1 MHAPKPNHRAW
12 QVIHSLLGQCHNRP
26 EPEPPRTC
34 AMNAHDT
41 HRFDAALDLNDTG
54 TATLEIVLK
63 GSWRLRTG
71 LPAADPVINRI
82 TSSPQLQTVSFATRS
97 VTDWDS
103 GLLVFL
109 SRVVRF
115 CESRQL
121 RVNTDGLPRGVRKLL
136 ALAATPAQSAASGR
150 RRGDDNLLSQIGAST
165 LRAVAGVPGVLR
177 FIGEALKSVARLVTR
192 KAQFNSADLFFIIQQ
207 VGPKA
212 LPIVSLISFLVGLI
226 LAYMGALQLERFG
239 AQIYVADLVGIAMV
253 REVGALM
260 TAIIMAGRTGA
271 AYAAELGT
279 MQVNEEIDAF
289 STLGISPMDYLVL
302 PRLLALVLM
311 IPLLS
316 LYAGV
321 VGILAGIVISTTV
334 FDLST
339 YEYYQQTLRALTF
352 THFAVGMMKGTLY
365 GILIALA
372 GCLRGMQCG
381 RSAQAVGEATTSAV
395 VTSIVSIVVAASVTT
410 VILQRLGI

>member
-1 MHAPKPNHRAW
+1 
-12 QVIHSLLGQCHNRP
+12 
-26 EPEPPRTC
+26 
-34 AMNAHDT
+34 MNAHQSP
-41 HRFDAALDLNDTG
+41 RFDAVLDLNDTG
-54 TATLEIVLK
+54 TGTLEVVLK
-63 GSWRLRTG
+63 GSWRLRAG
-71 LPAADPVINRI
+71 LPAADPVIDRI
-82 TSSPQLQTVSFATRS
+82 ASGSQLETVSFSTRS
-97 VTDWDS
+97 VTEWDS

-109 SRVVRF
+109 SRLIRF

-121 RVNTDGLPRGVRKLL
+121 QVNTDGLPHGVRKLL
-136 ALAATPAQSAASGR
+136 ALAAAPVQAAAPR
-150 RRGDDNLLSQIGAST
+150 RRGRDDDLLSQIGT
-165 LRAVAGVPGVLR
+165 TTIDIVAGVPGVLR
-177 FIGEALKSVARLVTR
+177 FIGEALKSVARLFTR
-192 KAQFNSADLFFIIQQ
+192 KAQFSSADLLFIIQQ
-207 VGPKA
+207 VGPQA

-289 STLGISPMDYLVL
+289 NTLGISPMDYLVL

-316 LYAGV
+316 LYAGL

-339 YEYYQQTLRALTF
+339 YEYFHQTLRALTF
-352 THFAVGMMKGTLY
+352 THFVVGIMKGTLY

-395 VTSIVSIVVAASVTT
+395 VTSIISIVVAASVTT

>member
-1 MHAPKPNHRAW
+1 MRA
-12 QVIHSLLGQCHNRP
+12 HHHTP
-26 EPEPPRTC
+26 
-34 AMNAHDT
+34 
-41 HRFDAALDLNDTG
+41 FDAACDLETADQG
-54 TATLEIVLK
+54 TVEIVLK
-63 GSWRLRTG
+63 GSWRLRAG
-71 LPAADPVINRI
+71 IPPVDPVINEI
-82 TSSPQLQTVSFATRS
+82 AASPQLERVVFSTRAI
-97 VTDWDS
+97 TGWDS

-109 SRVVRF
+109 SKLISY
-115 CESRQL
+115 CDSRKLQ
-121 RVNTDGLPRGVRKLL
+121 VSTDGLPNGIRKLL
-136 ALAATPAQSAASGR
+136 ALAAAPAEAQRPGPRSS
-150 RRGDDNLLSQIGAST
+150 DETLLSRIGDT
-165 LRAVAGVPGVLR
+165 TIDLVAGVPNAMR
-177 FIGEALKSVARLVTR
+177 FIGESLKSVGRLIAR
-192 KAQFNSADLFFIIQQ
+192 KAQFNGADLFFIIQQ
-207 VGPKA
+207 VGPQA

-289 STLGISPMDYLVL
+289 RTLGISPMDYLVL

-316 LYAGV
+316 LYAGL
-321 VGILAGIVISTTV
+321 VGILAGIVISISV
-334 FDLST
+334 FDLSM
-339 YEYYQQTLRALTF
+339 YEYYHQTLRALTF
-352 THFAVGMMKGTLY
+352 THFVVGMMKGTLY
-365 GILIALA
+365 GVLIALA

-395 VTSIVSIVVAASVTT
+395 VTSIISIVVAASVTT
-410 VILQRLGI
+410 VVLQRLGI

>member
-1 MHAPKPNHRAW
+1 M
-12 QVIHSLLGQCHNRP
+12 I
-26 EPEPPRTC
+26 
-34 AMNAHDT
+34 AHDT
-41 HRFDAALDLNDTG
+41 ARFDAALDLNSTD
-54 TATLEIVLK
+54 TATLDVVLK
-63 GSWRLRTG
+63 GSWRLQDG
-71 LPAADPVINRI
+71 VPAADPVIDSI
-82 TSSPQLQTVSFATRS
+82 ASSPQLECVRFSTDAVTR
-97 VTDWDS
+97 WDT

-109 SRVVRF
+109 SRLISHAER
-115 CESRQL
+115 RGL
-121 RVNTDGLPRGVRKLL
+121 RVDTDGLPAGIRKLL
-136 ALAATPAQSAASGR
+136 ALAATPAQAQETR
-150 RRGDDNLLSQIGAST
+150 RRASDENLLSQIGTTTIAI
-165 LRAVAGVPGVLR
+165 VAGVPGALR
-177 FIGEALKSVARLVTR
+177 FIGESLKSVARLSTR
-192 KAQFNSADLFFIIQQ
+192 KAQFNSADLLFIIQQ
-207 VGPKA
+207 VGPQA

-289 STLGISPMDYLVL
+289 RTLGISPMDYLVL

-316 LYAGV
+316 LYAGL
-321 VGILAGIVISTTV
+321 VGILAGIVISTSV
-334 FDLST
+334 FDLSA

-352 THFAVGMMKGTLY
+352 THFVVGMAKGTLY

-395 VTSIVSIVVAASVTT
+395 VTSIIAIVVAASVTT

>member
-1 MHAPKPNHRAW
+1 MTAP
-12 QVIHSLLGQCHNRP
+12 
-26 EPEPPRTC
+26 
-34 AMNAHDT
+34 DT
-41 HRFDAALDLNDTG
+41 ADTD
-54 TATLEIVLK
+54 TTLEFRKPDGNTLHIVLS
-63 GSWRLRTG
+63 GSWRLQDG
-71 LPAADPVINRI
+71 LPSVESVIAALPPDPAVRRI
-82 TSSPQLQTVSFATRS
+82 AFSGDAITR
-97 VTDWDS
+97 WDS
-103 GLLVFL
+103 GLPVFL
-109 SRVVRF
+109 SGLRQR
-115 CESRQL
+115 CEQRQL
-121 RVNTDGLPRGVRKLL
+121 QVLAEDLPAGLHKLL
-136 ALAATPAQSAASGR
+136 DLAASSPGEQDTTR
-150 RRGDDNLLSQIGAST
+150 TEHRENLLSQIGNST
-165 LRAVAGVPGVLR
+165 IEFIEGLPEALR
-177 FIGEALKSVARLVTR
+177 FIGESLRSLSRLATGKAR
-192 KAQFNSADLFFIIQQ
+192 FNSADLYFIIQQ
-207 VGPKA
+207 VGPNA

-289 STLGISPMDYLVL
+289 RTLGISPMEYLVM

-316 LYAGV
+316 LYAGL
-321 VGILAGIVISTTV
+321 VGILAGIFISVTV
-334 FDLST
+334 FDLSA

-365 GILIALA
+365 GVLIALS

-395 VTSIVSIVVAASVTT
+395 VTGIISIVVAASLTT
-410 VILQRLGI
+410 VILQQLGI

>member
-1 MHAPKPNHRAW
+1 M
-12 QVIHSLLGQCHNRP
+12 
-26 EPEPPRTC
+26 
-34 AMNAHDT
+34 
-41 HRFDAALDLNDTG
+41 LDLAASSAETG
-54 TATLEIVLK
+54 E
-63 GSWRLRTG
+63 
-71 LPAADPVINRI
+71 
-82 TSSPQLQTVSFATRS
+82 TRQR
-97 VTDWDS
+97 DRDK
-103 GLLVFL
+103 GLL
-109 SRVVRF
+109 
-115 CESRQL
+115 
-121 RVNTDGLPRGVRKLL
+121 N
-136 ALAATPAQSAASGR
+136 
-150 RRGDDNLLSQIGAST
+150 QIGT
-165 LRAVAGVPGVLR
+165 TTINMVAGVPHALH
-177 FIGEALKSVARLVTR
+177 FIGESLRSLSRLIAG
-192 KAQFNSADLFFIIQQ
+192 KAQFNSADLLFIIQQ
-207 VGPKA
+207 VGPQA

-289 STLGISPMDYLVL
+289 RTLGISPMDYLVL

-316 LYAGV
+316 LYAGL
-321 VGILAGIVISTTV
+321 VGILAGIVVSTSV

-352 THFAVGMMKGTLY
+352 THFAVGVGKGTLY
-365 GILIALA
+365 GVLIALA

-395 VTSIVSIVVAASVTT
+395 VTSIISIVVAASVTT

>member
-1 MHAPKPNHRAW
+1 
-12 QVIHSLLGQCHNRP
+12 
-26 EPEPPRTC
+26 
-34 AMNAHDT
+34 MNAQDNPDFNT
-41 HRFDAALDLNDTG
+41 LLDFNNPDPVTLN
-54 TATLEIVLK
+54 IVLK
-63 GSWRLRTG
+63 GSWQLQNA
-71 LPAADPVINRI
+71 LPTVEPII
-82 TSSPQLQTVSFATRS
+82 QKLSSSPQLERIIFSTDAITR
-97 VTDWDS
+97 WDS

-109 SRVVRF
+109 SKLIRS
-115 CESRQL
+115 CNEKQL
-121 RVNTDGLPRGVRKLL
+121 EVMTDGLPAGIRNLL
-136 ALAATPAQSAASGR
+136 DLAASSPATKDSSQHGNSAS
-150 RRGDDNLLSQIGAST
+150 LLSHIGNTSIDMVEGIPDT
-165 LRAVAGVPGVLR
+165 LH
-177 FIGEALKSVARLVTR
+177 FIGESLKSVGRLLR
-192 KAQFNSADLFFIIQQ
+192 GKAQYNSSDLFFIIQQ
-207 VGPKA
+207 VGPQA

-289 STLGISPMDYLVL
+289 QTLGISPMDYLVM

-316 LYAGV
+316 LYAGL
-321 VGILAGIVISTTV
+321 VGILAGIVVSVTV
-334 FDLST
+334 FDLSV

-365 GILIALA
+365 GVLIAMA

-381 RSAQAVGEATTSAV
+381 RSAQAVGQATTSAV
-395 VTSIVSIVVAASVTT
+395 VTGIISIVIAASLTT
-410 VILQRLGI
+410 IILQQLGI

>member
-1 MHAPKPNHRAW
+1 M
-12 QVIHSLLGQCHNRP
+12 I
-26 EPEPPRTC
+26 
-34 AMNAHDT
+34 AHDT
-41 HRFDAALDLNDTG
+41 SRFDAALDLNSTD
-54 TATLEIVLK
+54 TATLDVVLK
-63 GSWRLRTG
+63 GSWRLQDG
-71 LPAADPVINRI
+71 VPAADPVIENI
-82 TSSPQLQTVSFATRS
+82 ASSPQLECVRFSTDAVTR
-97 VTDWDS
+97 WDT

-109 SRVVRF
+109 SRLIG
-115 CESRQL
+115 CAESRGL
-121 RVNTDGLPRGVRKLL
+121 RVDTDGLPTGIRRLL
-136 ALAATPAQSAASGR
+136 ALAATPAQARETR
-150 RRGDDNLLSQIGAST
+150 RRASDENLLSQIGT
-165 LRAVAGVPGVLR
+165 TTIDIVAGVPGALR
-177 FIGEALKSVARLVTR
+177 FIGESLKSVARLVTR
-192 KAQFNSADLFFIIQQ
+192 KAQFDSADLLFIIQQ
-207 VGPKA
+207 VGPQA

-253 REVGALM
+253 REIGALM

-289 STLGISPMDYLVL
+289 RTLGISPMDYLVL

-316 LYAGV
+316 LYAGL
-321 VGILAGIVISTTV
+321 VGILAGIVISISV

-352 THFAVGMMKGTLY
+352 THFVVGMAKGTLY

-395 VTSIVSIVVAASVTT
+395 VTSIVAIVVAASVTT